1 MITFPLTTAGHTAL
15 QDELNRRLRVN
26 RLKLSDRIQEAIA
39 DESNLAENSE
49 YHAALAD
56 QQQNEARILELED
69 QLARAEV
76 IDVAKLSGD
85 QIKFGAT
92 VTLIDADTKEKSV
105 WQIVGEP
112 ESDVLHGKI
121 SINSPIGRA
130 LIGQQNGAIVEVVA
144 PTGIKAFRIKKIEW
158 REGA

>member
-15 QDELNRRLRVN
+15 QEELNRRLRVD
-26 RLKLSDRIQEAIA
+26 RPGLADRIQEAIA

-49 YHAALAD
+49 YQAALAD
-56 QQQNEARILELED
+56 QQLNEARILELED

-76 IDVAKLSGD
+76 IDVSKLSGD

-92 VTLIDADTKEKSV
+92 VTLIDEDTKEKSV

-121 SINSPIGRA
+121 SINSPIGARFDWP
-130 LIGQQNGAIVEVVA
+130 E
-144 PTGIKAFRIKKIEW
+144 KR
-158 REGA
+158 RDR

>member
-15 QDELNRRLRVN
+15 QESLRVD
-26 RLKLSDRIQEAIA
+26 RPSLADRIQEAIA

-49 YHAALAD
+49 YQAALAD
-56 QQQNEARILELED
+56 QQLNEARILELED
-69 QLARAEV
+69 QLARADV
-76 IDVAKLSGD
+76 IDVSKLSGD

-92 VTLIDADTKEKSV
+92 VTLIDADNKEKSV

-130 LIGQQNGAIVEVVA
+130 LIGQKKGAIVEVVA
-144 PTGIKAFRIKKIEW
+144 PTGIKAFRIKTIEW
-158 REGA
+158 WEGA

>member
-15 QDELNRRLRVN
+15 QEELNRRLRVD
-26 RLKLSDRIQEAIA
+26 RPGLADRIQEAIA

-49 YHAALAD
+49 YQAALAD
-56 QQQNEARILELED
+56 QQLNEARVLELED

-76 IDVAKLSGD
+76 IDVAKISGD

-92 VTLIDADTKEKSV
+92 VTLIDEDTKEKRV
-105 WQIVGEP
+105 WQLVGEP

-130 LIGQQNGAIVEVVA
+130 LIGQKKGATVEVIA
-144 PTGIKAFRIKKIEW
+144 PTGIKTFQIKKIEW